1 MYLAHSPLGEPMAVK
16 VIRGIRR
23 AQEGWG
29 CGARLGSLTRA
40 FTDHTIAV
48 PLSDPAMPP
57 DAVRMYG
64 KAA

>member
-1 MYLAHSPLGEPMAVK
+1 MAVK